1 MEWQSQKTDC
11 LFRRCLLIS
20 LGLHLGL
27 AGLGVMAGWGRMLP
41 APVVIQVSLVSGPA
55 GEPGKAAAAAP
66 RGGPVQAMAA
76 RAARPRRAPKAR
88 KERRPPPTARPTP
101 APAGLALESAPLTL
115 SSLPR
120 ARGLTSPGGLPG
132 GRDQTG
138 GPGGGEGT
146 GAGPG
151 GGPGSG
157 GVGAAS
163 AQSRYFSLVRAR
175 ILAQRHYPLLA
186 RRRQQQGTVRV
197 RFSLSAA
204 GHLCQEVRVVRP
216 SGFSLLDEQA
226 RQCVAAAAPFPP
238 FPPELRRDHLTIEVP
253 IIYRLT
259 DGGI

>member
-1 MEWQSQKTDC
+1 MERLTGKTDR

-20 LGLHLGL
+20 LAVHLGL

-41 APVVIQVSLVSGPA
+41 APVVIQVSLLSGPA
-55 GEPGKAAAAAP
+55 GGPGKAAVAAP
-66 RGGPVQAMAA
+66 RGGPVQAVAA
-76 RAARPRRAPKAR
+76 RAARPRPAPKTR
-88 KERRPPPTARPTP
+88 KARRPPPAARPTL
-101 APAGLALESAPLTL
+101 APAGLAPESAPLTL

-120 ARGLTSPGGLPG
+120 ARGFTSPGGLPG

-138 GPGGGEGT
+138 GPGGGGGT
-146 GAGPG
+146 GAEPG
-151 GGPGSG
+151 RGPGSG
-157 GVGAAS
+157 GEAAAS

-204 GHLCQEVRVVRP
+204 GTLCQEVRVVRP

-226 RQCVAAAAPFPP
+226 RQCVVAAAPFPP
-238 FPPELRRDHLTIEVP
+238 FPVELKRNRLTIEVP